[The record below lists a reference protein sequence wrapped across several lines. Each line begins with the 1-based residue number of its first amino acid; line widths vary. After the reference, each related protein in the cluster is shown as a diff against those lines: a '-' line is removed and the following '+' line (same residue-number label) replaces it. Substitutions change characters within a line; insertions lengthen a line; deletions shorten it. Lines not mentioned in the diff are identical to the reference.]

1 MGTTR
6 ASIKKKYLRSIII
19 PITTKKKRTNI
30 RDHSAETN
38 LFLRRALFAFVV
50 IIFLIIILLVNL
62 ADLQI
67 ANFSYY
73 STKSNNNRIE
83 IIPIPPSRGMIYD
96 RNGTPLASNNITY
109 QLNIIPDKTKN
120 LNEQFEQLKKVV
132 DLTDEDIEN
141 FQKERRNY
149 RAHRPV
155 PLKDNLS
162 KEQIARFVVDQHRFP
177 FASIVKIQHRYYPYG
192 ASLTHILGYISKIN
206 SQDKKRLEEENKTS
220 NYVATLNIGKMGI
233 ERYYENILHG
243 TAGYEKVEVN
253 SRGRIVRLLEQHP
266 PQAGEDIYLSIN
278 LKLQLYIEKLLA
290 GRKAAVVAIDPN
302 NGEVLAMVSSPSY
315 DSNDF
320 VGGISS
326 AKYNEL
332 LNDPNKPLFN
342 RALLGAYPPASTVKP
357 FISVAALSEGVVT
370 PKSVVND
377 PGWWQLPGTERR
389 YRDWLKWGH
398 GRVDVLK
405 AIEESV
411 DTYFYQVAYDM
422 GIDRLSLWM
431 TKFGYGQRT
440 GIDMSPSEE
449 TRAVMPSREWKSKRH
464 KKSWLQGDTIPV
476 GIGQGYWT
484 ATPMQM
490 AKALT
495 ILINNGKTYTPHFL
509 LYKKSDILNSNEDQ
523 FHIDPVQF
531 EQPNNL
537 TEVKTNYWDLAKE
550 GMYRVMFG
558 SRGTA
563 RKVYAGAQYQAAG
576 KSGTAQ
582 VYGLRENE
590 TYNANNI
597 PEHLRDHALFIA
609 YAPYD
614 KPKIALAI
622 VLENGGGGSSNG
634 GAVARK
640 ILDFYLLGNHST
652 DLDDAVQDTGYEN

>member
-1 MGTTR
+1 M
-6 ASIKKKYLRSIII
+6 
-19 PITTKKKRTNI
+19 
-30 RDHSAETN
+30 
-38 LFLRRALFAFVV
+38 RRALFAFIV
-50 IIFLIIILLVNL
+50 IILLLLILLVNL

-96 RNGTPLASNNITY
+96 RNGTPLAINNITY
-109 QLNIIPDKTKN
+109 QLNIIPDKVKN
-120 LNEQFEQLKKVV
+120 LNEQFNQLKAIV

-149 RAHRPV
+149 KAHRPV
-155 PLKDNLS
+155 PLKDNLTQQ
-162 KEQIARFVVDQHRFP
+162 QIAHFVVDQHRFP
-177 FASIVKIQHRYYPYG
+177 YVSIVGIQHRYYPYE
-192 ASLTHILGYISKIN
+192 ASLTHIIGYISKIN
-206 SQDKKRLEEENKTS
+206 SQDKQRLEEENKSS
-220 NYVATLNIGKMGI
+220 NYVATFNIGKMGI
-233 ERYYENILHG
+233 EKYYEDVLHG
-243 TAGYEKVEVN
+243 IPGYEKVEVN
-253 SRGRIVRLLEQHP
+253 SRGRIVNQLNQHP

-278 LKLQLYIEKLLA
+278 LKLQLYIEQLLA

-302 NGEVLAMVSSPSY
+302 NGEILALVSSPTY
-315 DSNDF
+315 DSNPF

-326 AKYNEL
+326 DKYKAL
-332 LNDPNKPLFN
+332 LNDPNKPLYN
-342 RALLGAYPPASTVKP
+342 RALLGSYPPASTVKP
-357 FISVAALSEGVVT
+357 YIAIAALSEGVVT

-398 GRVDVLK
+398 GKVDVLR

-422 GIDRLSLWM
+422 GIDRLKAWM
-431 TKFGYGQRT
+431 TKFGFGERT
-440 GIDMSPSEE
+440 GIDISTNEE
-449 TRAVMPSREWKSKRH
+449 SRAVMPSREWKIQRH

-484 ATPMQM
+484 ATPIQM

-509 LYKKSDILNSNEDQ
+509 LYKKSDILNSNEQ
-523 FHIDPVQF
+523 
-531 EQPNNL
+531 QPIINPEKYLENNSL
-537 TEVKTNYWDLAKE
+537 SDVNPNYWALAKE

-563 RKVYAGAQYQAAG
+563 RKIYADAKYQAAG

-582 VYGLRENE
+582 VYGLKVDEV
-590 TYNANNI
+590 YNAHKI
-597 PEHLRDHALFIA
+597 PEHLRDHALFVA

-640 ILDFYLLGNHST
+640 ILDFYLLGNNST
-652 DLDDAVQDTGYEN
+652 QLDESSPNTGTED

>member
-1 MGTTR
+1 M
-6 ASIKKKYLRSIII
+6 SSNNKKS
-19 PITTKKKRTNI
+19 NI

-38 LFLRRALFAFVV
+38 LFLRRALFAFIV
-50 IIFLIIILLVNL
+50 IILLLLILLVNL

-96 RNGTPLASNNITY
+96 RNGTPLAINNITY
-109 QLNIIPDKTKN
+109 QLNIIPDKVKN
-120 LNEQFEQLKKVV
+120 LNQQFEQLKAIV

-149 RAHRPV
+149 KAHRPV
-155 PLKDNLS
+155 PLKDNLTQQ
-162 KEQIARFVVDQHRFP
+162 QIAHFVVDQHRFP
-177 FASIVKIQHRYYPYG
+177 YVSIIGIQHRYYPYE
-192 ASLTHILGYISKIN
+192 ASLTHIIGYISKIN
-206 SQDKKRLEEENKTS
+206 SQDKQRLEEENKSS
-220 NYVATLNIGKMGI
+220 NYVATFNIGKMGI
-233 ERYYENILHG
+233 EKYYEDVLHG
-243 TAGYEKVEVN
+243 IPGYEKVEVN
-253 SRGRIVRLLEQHP
+253 SRGRIVNQINQHP

-278 LKLQLYIEKLLA
+278 LKLQLYIEQLLA

-302 NGEVLAMVSSPSY
+302 NGEILALVSSPTY
-315 DSNDF
+315 DSNPF

-326 AKYNEL
+326 DKYKAL
-332 LNDPNKPLFN
+332 LNDPNKPLYN
-342 RALLGAYPPASTVKP
+342 RALLGSYPPASTVKP
-357 FISVAALSEGVVT
+357 YIAIAALSEGVVT

-398 GRVDVLK
+398 GKVDVLK

-422 GIDRLSLWM
+422 GIDRLKAWM
-431 TKFGYGQRT
+431 TKFGFGERT
-440 GIDMSPSEE
+440 GIDISTNEE
-449 TRAVMPSREWKSKRH
+449 SRAVMPSREWKIQRH

-484 ATPMQM
+484 ATPIQM

-509 LYKKSDILNSNEDQ
+509 LYKKSDILNSNEQ
-523 FHIDPVQF
+523 
-531 EQPNNL
+531 QPIVNPEKYLENNSL
-537 TEVKTNYWDLAKE
+537 SDVNPNYWALAKE

-563 RKVYAGAQYQAAG
+563 RKIYADAKYQAAG

-582 VYGLRENE
+582 VYGLKVDEV
-590 TYNANNI
+590 YNAHKI
-597 PEHLRDHALFIA
+597 PEHLRDHALFVA

-640 ILDFYLLGNHST
+640 ILDFYLLGNNST
-652 DLDDAVQDTGYEN
+652 QLDESSPNTGTED

>member
-1 MGTTR
+1 M
-6 ASIKKKYLRSIII
+6 
-19 PITTKKKRTNI
+19 
-30 RDHSAETN
+30 
-38 LFLRRALFAFVV
+38 V
-50 IIFLIIILLVNL
+50 IILLIFVLLANL

-67 ANFSYY
+67 SNFSYY

-96 RNGTPLASNNITY
+96 RNGTPLAINNITY
-109 QLNIIPDKTKN
+109 QLNIVPDKTKN
-120 LNEQFEQLKKVV
+120 LNEQFEQLKTIV

-155 PLKDNLS
+155 PLKENLTE
-162 KEQIARFVVDQHRFP
+162 KQIARFIVDQHRFP
-177 FASIVKIQHRYYPYG
+177 FVSIVKIQHRYYPYG

-206 SQDKKRLEEENKTS
+206 TQDKQRLEEENKAS
-220 NYVATLNIGKMGI
+220 DYVATFNIGKMGI
-233 ERYYENILHG
+233 ERYYEDVLHG
-243 TAGYEKVEVN
+243 TAGNEKVEVN

-278 LKLQLYIEKLLA
+278 LKLQLYIESLLT
-290 GRKAAVVAIDPN
+290 GRKASVVAIDPN

-326 AKYNEL
+326 KKYSEL
-332 LNDPNKPLFN
+332 LNDPSKPLFN

-357 FISVAALSEGVVT
+357 FISIAALSEGVVS

-398 GRVDVLK
+398 GHVDVLR

-422 GIDRLSLWM
+422 GIDRLNLWM
-431 TKFGYGQRT
+431 TKFGYGERT
-440 GIDMSPSEE
+440 GIDISANEE
-449 TRAVMPSREWKSKRH
+449 TRAVMPSREWKLKRH

-495 ILINNGKTYTPHFL
+495 TLINNGKTFTPHFL
-509 LYKKSDILNSNEDQ
+509 LYKKSDIINTNQ
-523 FHIDPVQF
+523 NQPTIDPEKYV
-531 EQPNNL
+531 E
-537 TEVKTNYWDLAKE
+537 TNSLVDVNPAYWALAKE
-550 GMYRVMFG
+550 GMHRVMFG
-558 SRGTA
+558 ARGTA
-563 RKVYAGAQYQAAG
+563 RKVYAGAKYQAAG

-582 VYGLRENE
+582 VYGLKENE
-590 TYNANNI
+590 TYNAHKI

-640 ILDFYLLGNHST
+640 ILDYYLEGDNST
-652 DLDDAVQDTGYEN
+652 ELDDGASSTTGHED

>member
-1 MGTTR
+1 MSG
-6 ASIKKKYLRSIII
+6 K
-19 PITTKKKRTNI
+19 TKKGNI

-50 IIFLIIILLVNL
+50 IILLIFVLLANL

-67 ANFSYY
+67 SNFSYY

-96 RNGTPLASNNITY
+96 RNGTPLAINNITY
-109 QLNIIPDKTKN
+109 QLNIVPDKTKN
-120 LNEQFEQLKKVV
+120 LNEQFEQLKTIV

-155 PLKDNLS
+155 PLKENLTE
-162 KEQIARFVVDQHRFP
+162 KQIARFIVDQHRFP
-177 FASIVKIQHRYYPYG
+177 FVSIVKIQHRYYPYG

-206 SQDKKRLEEENKTS
+206 TQDKQRLEEENKAS
-220 NYVATLNIGKMGI
+220 DYVATFNIGKMGI
-233 ERYYENILHG
+233 ERYYEDVLHG
-243 TAGYEKVEVN
+243 TAGNEKVEVN

-278 LKLQLYIEKLLA
+278 LKLQLYIESLLA
-290 GRKAAVVAIDPN
+290 GRKASVVAIDPN

-326 AKYNEL
+326 KKYSEL
-332 LNDPNKPLFN
+332 LNDPSKPLFN

-357 FISVAALSEGVVT
+357 FISIAALSEGVVS

-398 GRVDVLK
+398 GHVDVLR

-422 GIDRLSLWM
+422 GIDRLNLWM
-431 TKFGYGQRT
+431 TKFGYGERT
-440 GIDMSPSEE
+440 GIDISANEE
-449 TRAVMPSREWKSKRH
+449 TRAVMPSREWKLKRH

-495 ILINNGKTYTPHFL
+495 TLINNGKTFTPHFL
-509 LYKKSDILNSNEDQ
+509 LYKKSDIINTNQ
-523 FHIDPVQF
+523 NQPTIDPEKYV
-531 EQPNNL
+531 E
-537 TEVKTNYWDLAKE
+537 TNSLVDVNPTYWALAKE
-550 GMYRVMFG
+550 GMHRVMFG
-558 SRGTA
+558 ARGTA
-563 RKVYAGAQYQAAG
+563 RKVYAGAKYQAAG

-582 VYGLRENE
+582 VYGLKENE
-590 TYNANNI
+590 TYNAHKI

-640 ILDFYLLGNHST
+640 ILDYYLEGDNST
-652 DLDDAVQDTGYEN
+652 ELDDASSSTTGHED

>member
-1 MGTTR
+1 M
-6 ASIKKKYLRSIII
+6 
-19 PITTKKKRTNI
+19 
-30 RDHSAETN
+30 
-38 LFLRRALFAFVV
+38 FAFVV
-50 IIFLIIILLVNL
+50 IILLIFVLLANL

-67 ANFSYY
+67 SNFSYY

-96 RNGTPLASNNITY
+96 RNGTPLAINNITY
-109 QLNIIPDKTKN
+109 QLNIVPDKTKN
-120 LNEQFEQLKKVV
+120 LNEQFEQLKTIV

-155 PLKDNLS
+155 PLKENLTE
-162 KEQIARFVVDQHRFP
+162 KQIARFIVDQHRFP
-177 FASIVKIQHRYYPYG
+177 FVSIVKIQHRYYPYG

-206 SQDKKRLEEENKTS
+206 TQDKQRLEEENKAS
-220 NYVATLNIGKMGI
+220 DYVATFNIGKMGI
-233 ERYYENILHG
+233 ERYYEDVLHG
-243 TAGYEKVEVN
+243 TAGNEKVEVN

-278 LKLQLYIEKLLA
+278 LKLQLYIESLLA
-290 GRKAAVVAIDPN
+290 GRKASVVAIDPN

-326 AKYNEL
+326 KKYSEL
-332 LNDPNKPLFN
+332 LNDPSKPLFN

-357 FISVAALSEGVVT
+357 FISIAALSEGVVS

-398 GRVDVLK
+398 GHVDVLR

-422 GIDRLSLWM
+422 GIDRLNLWM
-431 TKFGYGQRT
+431 TKFGYGERT
-440 GIDMSPSEE
+440 GIDISANEE
-449 TRAVMPSREWKSKRH
+449 TRAVMPSREWKLKRH

-495 ILINNGKTYTPHFL
+495 TLINNGKTFTPHFL
-509 LYKKSDILNSNEDQ
+509 LYKKSDIINTNQ
-523 FHIDPVQF
+523 NQPTIDPEKYV
-531 EQPNNL
+531 E
-537 TEVKTNYWDLAKE
+537 TNSLVDVNPAYWALAKE
-550 GMYRVMFG
+550 GMHRVMFG
-558 SRGTA
+558 ARGTA
-563 RKVYAGAQYQAAG
+563 RKVYAGAKYQAAG

-582 VYGLRENE
+582 VYGLKENE
-590 TYNANNI
+590 TYNAHKI

-640 ILDFYLLGNHST
+640 ILDYYLEGDNST
-652 DLDDAVQDTGYEN
+652 ELDDASSSTTGHED

>member
-1 MGTTR
+1 M
-6 ASIKKKYLRSIII
+6 
-19 PITTKKKRTNI
+19 
-30 RDHSAETN
+30 
-38 LFLRRALFAFVV
+38 RRALFAFIV
-50 IIFLIIILLVNL
+50 IILLLLILLVNL

-96 RNGTPLASNNITY
+96 RNGTPLAINNITY
-109 QLNIIPDKTKN
+109 QLNIIPDKVKN
-120 LNEQFEQLKKVV
+120 LNEQFEQLKAIV

-149 RAHRPV
+149 KAHRPV
-155 PLKDNLS
+155 PLKDNLTQQ
-162 KEQIARFVVDQHRFP
+162 QIAHFVVDQHRFP
-177 FASIVKIQHRYYPYG
+177 YVSIVGIQHRYYPYE
-192 ASLTHILGYISKIN
+192 ASLTHIIGYISKIN
-206 SQDKKRLEEENKTS
+206 SQDKQRLEEENKSS
-220 NYVATLNIGKMGI
+220 NYVATFNIGKMGI
-233 ERYYENILHG
+233 EKYYEDVLHG
-243 TAGYEKVEVN
+243 IPGYEKVEVN
-253 SRGRIVRLLEQHP
+253 SRGRIVNQLNQHP

-278 LKLQLYIEKLLA
+278 LKLQLYIEQLLA

-302 NGEVLAMVSSPSY
+302 NGEILALVSSPTY
-315 DSNDF
+315 DSNPF

-326 AKYNEL
+326 DKYKAL
-332 LNDPNKPLFN
+332 LNDPNKPLYN
-342 RALLGAYPPASTVKP
+342 RALLGSYPPASTVKP
-357 FISVAALSEGVVT
+357 YIAIAALSEGVVT

-398 GRVDVLK
+398 GKVDVLK

-422 GIDRLSLWM
+422 GIDRLKAWM
-431 TKFGYGQRT
+431 TKFGFGERT
-440 GIDMSPSEE
+440 GIDISTNEE
-449 TRAVMPSREWKSKRH
+449 SRAVMPSREWKIQRH

-484 ATPMQM
+484 ATPIQM

-509 LYKKSDILNSNEDQ
+509 LYKKSDILNSNEQ
-523 FHIDPVQF
+523 
-531 EQPNNL
+531 QPIVNPEKYLENNSL
-537 TEVKTNYWDLAKE
+537 SDVNPNYWALAKE

-563 RKVYAGAQYQAAG
+563 RKIYADAKYQAAG

-582 VYGLRENE
+582 VYGLKVDEV
-590 TYNANNI
+590 YNAHKI
-597 PEHLRDHALFIA
+597 PEHLRDHALFVA

-640 ILDFYLLGNHST
+640 ILDFYLLGNNST
-652 DLDDAVQDTGYEN
+652 QLDESSPNTGTED

>member
-1 MGTTR
+1 M
-6 ASIKKKYLRSIII
+6 
-19 PITTKKKRTNI
+19 
-30 RDHSAETN
+30 
-38 LFLRRALFAFVV
+38 
-50 IIFLIIILLVNL
+50 LLANL

-67 ANFSYY
+67 SNFSYY

-96 RNGTPLASNNITY
+96 RNGTPLAINNITY
-109 QLNIIPDKTKN
+109 QLNIVPDKTKN
-120 LNEQFEQLKKVV
+120 LNEQFEQLKTIV

-155 PLKDNLS
+155 PLKENLTE
-162 KEQIARFVVDQHRFP
+162 KQIARFIVDQHRFP
-177 FASIVKIQHRYYPYG
+177 FVSIVKIQHRYYPYG

-206 SQDKKRLEEENKTS
+206 TQDKQRLEEENKAS
-220 NYVATLNIGKMGI
+220 DYVATFNIGKMGI
-233 ERYYENILHG
+233 ERYYEDVLHG
-243 TAGYEKVEVN
+243 TAGNEKVEVN

-278 LKLQLYIEKLLA
+278 LKLQLYIESLLA
-290 GRKAAVVAIDPN
+290 GRKASVVAIDPN

-326 AKYNEL
+326 KKYSEL
-332 LNDPNKPLFN
+332 LNDPSKPLFN

-357 FISVAALSEGVVT
+357 FISIAALSEGVVS

-398 GRVDVLK
+398 GHVDVLR

-422 GIDRLSLWM
+422 GIDRLNLWM
-431 TKFGYGQRT
+431 TKFGYGKRT
-440 GIDMSPSEE
+440 GIDISANEE
-449 TRAVMPSREWKSKRH
+449 TRAVMPSREWKLKRH

-495 ILINNGKTYTPHFL
+495 TLINNGKTFTPHFL
-509 LYKKSDILNSNEDQ
+509 LYKKSDIINTNQ
-523 FHIDPVQF
+523 NQPTIDPEKYV
-531 EQPNNL
+531 E
-537 TEVKTNYWDLAKE
+537 TNSLVDVNPAYWALAKE
-550 GMYRVMFG
+550 GMHRVMFG
-558 SRGTA
+558 ARGTA
-563 RKVYAGAQYQAAG
+563 RKVYAGAKYQAAG

-582 VYGLRENE
+582 VYGLKENE
-590 TYNANNI
+590 TYNAHKI

-640 ILDFYLLGNHST
+640 ILDYYLEGDNST
-652 DLDDAVQDTGYEN
+652 ELDDASSSTTGHED

>member
-1 MGTTR
+1 M
-6 ASIKKKYLRSIII
+6 
-19 PITTKKKRTNI
+19 
-30 RDHSAETN
+30 
-38 LFLRRALFAFVV
+38 RRALFAFVG
-50 IIFLIIILLVNL
+50 IIILIIILLCNL

-83 IIPIPPSRGMIYD
+83 TIPIPPSRGMIYD
-96 RNGTPLASNNITY
+96 RNGTPLAINNITY

-141 FQKERRNY
+141 FQKERLNY
-149 RAHRPV
+149 RSHRPV
-155 PLKDNLS
+155 PLKENLT

-177 FASIVKIQHRYYPYG
+177 FVSIVKIQHRYYPYG

-206 SQDKKRLEEENKTS
+206 ANDKKRLEEQNKTS
-220 NYVATLNIGKMGI
+220 NYVATLNIGKMGV
-233 ERYYENILHG
+233 ERYYEDVLHG

-278 LKLQLYIEKLLA
+278 LKLQQYIEQLLV

-302 NGEVLAMVSSPSY
+302 NGEILAMVSSPSY

-332 LNDPNKPLFN
+332 LHDPNKPLFN

-357 FISVAALSEGVVT
+357 FISIAALSEGIIT
-370 PKSVVND
+370 PKSIIYD
-377 PGWWQLPGTERR
+377 PGSWQLPNSERR
-389 YRDWLKWGH
+389 YRDWLRSGH
-398 GRVDVLK
+398 GNVDVLK
-405 AIEESV
+405 ALEESV
-411 DTYFYQVAYDM
+411 DTYFYQVAYDL
-422 GIDRLSLWM
+422 GIDRLNLWM

-440 GIDMSPSEE
+440 GIDISPNEE
-449 TRAVMPSREWKSKRH
+449 ARAVLPSREWKIRRH
-464 KKSWLQGDTIPV
+464 KKPWLQGDTIPV

-484 ATPMQM
+484 TTPIQM

-495 ILINNGKTYTPHFL
+495 TLINNGKTYTPHFL
-509 LYKKSDILNSNEDQ
+509 LYKKSDILNSNEN
-523 FHIDPVQF
+523 HPEINPTKYEEPNGLID
-531 EQPNNL
+531 
-537 TEVKTNYWDLAKE
+537 VKSNYWDLVKE
-550 GMYRVMFG
+550 GMHKVMFG

-563 RKVYAGAQYQAAG
+563 RKIYLGTQYQAAG

-582 VYGLRENE
+582 VYGLKENE
-590 TYNANNI
+590 SYNAHKI

-640 ILDFYLLGNHST
+640 ILDFYLLG
-652 DLDDAVQDTGYEN
+652 DDSKELNNSSSNTGHED

>member
-1 MGTTR
+1 M
-6 ASIKKKYLRSIII
+6 
-19 PITTKKKRTNI
+19 
-30 RDHSAETN
+30 
-38 LFLRRALFAFVV
+38 RRALFAFVV
-50 IIFLIIILLVNL
+50 IILLIFVLLANL

-67 ANFSYY
+67 SNFSYY

-96 RNGTPLASNNITY
+96 RNGTPLAINNITY
-109 QLNIIPDKTKN
+109 QLNIVPDKTKN
-120 LNEQFEQLKKVV
+120 LNEQFEQLKMIV

-155 PLKDNLS
+155 PLKENLTE
-162 KEQIARFVVDQHRFP
+162 KQIARFIVDQHRFP
-177 FASIVKIQHRYYPYG
+177 FVSIVKIQHRYYPYG

-206 SQDKKRLEEENKTS
+206 TQDKQRLEEENKAS
-220 NYVATLNIGKMGI
+220 DYVATFNIGKMGI
-233 ERYYENILHG
+233 ERYYEDVLHG
-243 TAGYEKVEVN
+243 TAGNEKVEVN

-278 LKLQLYIEKLLA
+278 LKLQLYIESLLT
-290 GRKAAVVAIDPN
+290 GRKASVVAIDPN

-326 AKYNEL
+326 KKYSEL
-332 LNDPNKPLFN
+332 LNDPSKPLFN

-357 FISVAALSEGVVT
+357 FISIAALSEGVVS

-398 GRVDVLK
+398 GHVDVLR

-422 GIDRLSLWM
+422 GIDRLNLWM
-431 TKFGYGQRT
+431 TKFGYGERT
-440 GIDMSPSEE
+440 GIDISANEE
-449 TRAVMPSREWKSKRH
+449 TRAVMPSREWKLKRH

-495 ILINNGKTYTPHFL
+495 TLINNGKTFTPHFL
-509 LYKKSDILNSNEDQ
+509 LYKKSDIINTNQ
-523 FHIDPVQF
+523 NQPTIDPEKYV
-531 EQPNNL
+531 EPNSLVDVNPA
-537 TEVKTNYWDLAKE
+537 YWALAKE
-550 GMYRVMFG
+550 GMHRVMFG
-558 SRGTA
+558 ARGTA
-563 RKVYAGAQYQAAG
+563 RKVYSGAKYQAAG

-582 VYGLRENE
+582 VYGLKENE
-590 TYNANNI
+590 TYNAHKI

-640 ILDFYLLGNHST
+640 ILDYYLEGDNST
-652 DLDDAVQDTGYEN
+652 ELDDASSSTTGHED

>member
-1 MGTTR
+1 MSG
-6 ASIKKKYLRSIII
+6 K
-19 PITTKKKRTNI
+19 TKKGNI

-50 IIFLIIILLVNL
+50 IILLIFVLLANL

-67 ANFSYY
+67 SNFSYY

-96 RNGTPLASNNITY
+96 RNGTPLAINNITY
-109 QLNIIPDKTKN
+109 QLNIVPDKTKN
-120 LNEQFEQLKKVV
+120 LNEQFEQLKMIV

-155 PLKDNLS
+155 PLKENLTE
-162 KEQIARFVVDQHRFP
+162 KQIARFIVDQHRFP
-177 FASIVKIQHRYYPYG
+177 FVSIVKIQHRYYPYG

-206 SQDKKRLEEENKTS
+206 TQDKQRLEEENKAS
-220 NYVATLNIGKMGI
+220 DYVATFNIGKMGI
-233 ERYYENILHG
+233 ERYYEDVLHG
-243 TAGYEKVEVN
+243 TAGNEKVEVN

-278 LKLQLYIEKLLA
+278 LKLQLYIESLLT
-290 GRKAAVVAIDPN
+290 GRKASVVAIDPN

-326 AKYNEL
+326 KKYSEL
-332 LNDPNKPLFN
+332 LNDPSKPLFN

-357 FISVAALSEGVVT
+357 FISIAALSEGVVS

-398 GRVDVLK
+398 GHVDVLR

-422 GIDRLSLWM
+422 GIDRLNLWM
-431 TKFGYGQRT
+431 TKFGYGERT
-440 GIDMSPSEE
+440 GIDISANEE
-449 TRAVMPSREWKSKRH
+449 TRAVMPSREWKLKRH

-495 ILINNGKTYTPHFL
+495 TLINNGKTFTPHFL
-509 LYKKSDILNSNEDQ
+509 LYKKSDIINTNQ
-523 FHIDPVQF
+523 NQPTIDPEKYV
-531 EQPNNL
+531 EPNSLVDVNPG
-537 TEVKTNYWDLAKE
+537 YWALAKE
-550 GMYRVMFG
+550 GMHRVMFG
-558 SRGTA
+558 ARGTA
-563 RKVYAGAQYQAAG
+563 RKVYAGAKYQAAG

-582 VYGLRENE
+582 VYGLKENE
-590 TYNANNI
+590 TYNAHKI

-640 ILDFYLLGNHST
+640 ILDYYLEGDNST
-652 DLDDAVQDTGYEN
+652 ELDDASSSTTGHED

>member
-1 MGTTR
+1 M
-6 ASIKKKYLRSIII
+6 
-19 PITTKKKRTNI
+19 
-30 RDHSAETN
+30 
-38 LFLRRALFAFVV
+38 RRALFAFIV
-50 IIFLIIILLVNL
+50 IILLLLILLVNL

-96 RNGTPLASNNITY
+96 RNGTPLAINNITY
-109 QLNIIPDKTKN
+109 QLNIIPDKIKN
-120 LNEQFEQLKKVV
+120 LNEQFNQLKAIV

-149 RAHRPV
+149 KAHRPV
-155 PLKDNLS
+155 PLKDNLTQQ
-162 KEQIARFVVDQHRFP
+162 QIAHFVVDQHRFP
-177 FASIVKIQHRYYPYG
+177 YVSIVGIQHRYYPYE
-192 ASLTHILGYISKIN
+192 ASLTHIIGYISKIN
-206 SQDKKRLEEENKTS
+206 SQDKQRLEEENKSS
-220 NYVATLNIGKMGI
+220 NYVATFNIGKMGI
-233 ERYYENILHG
+233 EKYYEDVLHG
-243 TAGYEKVEVN
+243 IPGYEKVEVN
-253 SRGRIVRLLEQHP
+253 SRGRIVNQINQHP

-278 LKLQLYIEKLLA
+278 LKLQLYIEQLLA

-302 NGEVLAMVSSPSY
+302 NGEILALVSSPTY
-315 DSNDF
+315 DSNPF

-326 AKYNEL
+326 DKYKAL
-332 LNDPNKPLFN
+332 LNDPNKPLYN
-342 RALLGAYPPASTVKP
+342 RALLGSYPPASTVKP
-357 FISVAALSEGVVT
+357 YIAIAALSEGVVT

-398 GRVDVLK
+398 GKVDVLK

-422 GIDRLSLWM
+422 GIDRLKAWM
-431 TKFGYGQRT
+431 TKFGFGERT
-440 GIDMSPSEE
+440 GIDISTNEE
-449 TRAVMPSREWKSKRH
+449 SRAVMPSREWKIQRH

-484 ATPMQM
+484 ATPIQM

-509 LYKKSDILNSNEDQ
+509 LYKKSDILNSNEQ
-523 FHIDPVQF
+523 
-531 EQPNNL
+531 QPIINPEKYLENNSL
-537 TEVKTNYWDLAKE
+537 SDVNPNYWALAKE

-563 RKVYAGAQYQAAG
+563 RKIYADAKYQAAG

-582 VYGLRENE
+582 VYGLKVDEV
-590 TYNANNI
+590 YNAHKI
-597 PEHLRDHALFIA
+597 PEHLRDHALFVA

-640 ILDFYLLGNHST
+640 ILDFYLLGNNST
-652 DLDDAVQDTGYEN
+652 QLDESSPNTGTED

>member
-1 MGTTR
+1 M
-6 ASIKKKYLRSIII
+6 
-19 PITTKKKRTNI
+19 
-30 RDHSAETN
+30 
-38 LFLRRALFAFVV
+38 RRALFAFIV
-50 IIFLIIILLVNL
+50 IILLLLILLVNL

-96 RNGTPLASNNITY
+96 RNGTPLAINNITY
-109 QLNIIPDKTKN
+109 QLNIIPDKVKN
-120 LNEQFEQLKKVV
+120 LNQQFEQLKAIV

-149 RAHRPV
+149 KAHRPV
-155 PLKDNLS
+155 PLKDNLTQQ
-162 KEQIARFVVDQHRFP
+162 QIAHFVVDQHRFP
-177 FASIVKIQHRYYPYG
+177 YVSIVGIQHRYYPYE
-192 ASLTHILGYISKIN
+192 ASLTHIIGYISKIN
-206 SQDKKRLEEENKTS
+206 SQDKQRLEEENKSS
-220 NYVATLNIGKMGI
+220 NYVATFNIGKMGI
-233 ERYYENILHG
+233 EKYYEDVLHG
-243 TAGYEKVEVN
+243 IPGYEKVEVN
-253 SRGRIVRLLEQHP
+253 SRGRIVNQINQHP

-278 LKLQLYIEKLLA
+278 LKLQLYIEQLLA

-302 NGEVLAMVSSPSY
+302 NGEILALVSSPTY
-315 DSNDF
+315 DSNPF

-326 AKYNEL
+326 DKYKAL
-332 LNDPNKPLFN
+332 LNDPNKPLYN
-342 RALLGAYPPASTVKP
+342 RALLGSYPPASTVKP
-357 FISVAALSEGVVT
+357 YIAIAALSEGVVT

-398 GRVDVLK
+398 GKVDVLR

-422 GIDRLSLWM
+422 GIDRLKAWM
-431 TKFGYGQRT
+431 TKFGFGERT
-440 GIDMSPSEE
+440 GIDISTNEE
-449 TRAVMPSREWKSKRH
+449 SRAVMPSREWKIQRH

-484 ATPMQM
+484 ATPIQM

-509 LYKKSDILNSNEDQ
+509 LYKKSDILNSNEQ
-523 FHIDPVQF
+523 
-531 EQPNNL
+531 QPIVNPEKYLENNSL
-537 TEVKTNYWDLAKE
+537 SDVNPNYWALAKE

-563 RKVYAGAQYQAAG
+563 RKIYADAKYQAAG

-582 VYGLRENE
+582 VYGLKVDEV
-590 TYNANNI
+590 YNAHKI
-597 PEHLRDHALFIA
+597 PEHLRDHALFVA

-640 ILDFYLLGNHST
+640 ILDFYLLGNNST
-652 DLDDAVQDTGYEN
+652 QLDESSPNTGTED

>member
-1 MGTTR
+1 M
-6 ASIKKKYLRSIII
+6 
-19 PITTKKKRTNI
+19 
-30 RDHSAETN
+30 
-38 LFLRRALFAFVV
+38 V
-50 IIFLIIILLVNL
+50 IILLIFVLLANL

-67 ANFSYY
+67 SNFSYY

-96 RNGTPLASNNITY
+96 RNGTPLAINNITY
-109 QLNIIPDKTKN
+109 QLNIVPDKTKN
-120 LNEQFEQLKKVV
+120 LNEQFEQLKTIV

-155 PLKDNLS
+155 PLKENLTE
-162 KEQIARFVVDQHRFP
+162 KQIARFIVDQHRFP
-177 FASIVKIQHRYYPYG
+177 FVSIVKIQHRYYPYG

-206 SQDKKRLEEENKTS
+206 TQDKQRLEEENKAS
-220 NYVATLNIGKMGI
+220 DYVATFNIGKMGI
-233 ERYYENILHG
+233 ERYYEDVLHG
-243 TAGYEKVEVN
+243 TAGNEKVEVN

-278 LKLQLYIEKLLA
+278 LKLQLYIESLLT
-290 GRKAAVVAIDPN
+290 GRKASVVAIDPN

-326 AKYNEL
+326 KKYSEL
-332 LNDPNKPLFN
+332 LNDPSKPLFN

-357 FISVAALSEGVVT
+357 FISIAALSEGVVS

-398 GRVDVLK
+398 GHVDVLR

-422 GIDRLSLWM
+422 GIDRLNLWM
-431 TKFGYGQRT
+431 TKFGYGERT
-440 GIDMSPSEE
+440 GIDISANEE
-449 TRAVMPSREWKSKRH
+449 TRAVMPSREWKLKRH

-495 ILINNGKTYTPHFL
+495 TLINNGKTFTPHFL
-509 LYKKSDILNSNEDQ
+509 LYKKSDIINTNQ
-523 FHIDPVQF
+523 NRPTIDPEKYV
-531 EQPNNL
+531 EPNSLVDVNPA
-537 TEVKTNYWDLAKE
+537 YWALAKE
-550 GMYRVMFG
+550 GMHRVMFG
-558 SRGTA
+558 ARGTA
-563 RKVYAGAQYQAAG
+563 RKVYAGAKYQAAG

-582 VYGLRENE
+582 VYGLKENE
-590 TYNANNI
+590 TYNAHKI

-640 ILDFYLLGNHST
+640 ILDYYLEGDNST
-652 DLDDAVQDTGYEN
+652 ELDDASSSTTGHED

>member
-1 MGTTR
+1 M
-6 ASIKKKYLRSIII
+6 
-19 PITTKKKRTNI
+19 
-30 RDHSAETN
+30 
-38 LFLRRALFAFVV
+38 
-50 IIFLIIILLVNL
+50 LLANL

-67 ANFSYY
+67 SNFSYY

-96 RNGTPLASNNITY
+96 RNGTPLAINNITY
-109 QLNIIPDKTKN
+109 QLNIVPDKTKN
-120 LNEQFEQLKKVV
+120 LNEQFEQLKMIV

-155 PLKDNLS
+155 PLKENLTE
-162 KEQIARFVVDQHRFP
+162 KQIARFIVDQHRFP
-177 FASIVKIQHRYYPYG
+177 FVSIVKIQHRYYPYG

-206 SQDKKRLEEENKTS
+206 TQDKQRLEEENKAS
-220 NYVATLNIGKMGI
+220 DYVATFNIGKMGI
-233 ERYYENILHG
+233 ERYYEDVLHG
-243 TAGYEKVEVN
+243 TAGNEKVEVN

-278 LKLQLYIEKLLA
+278 LKLQLYIESLLT
-290 GRKAAVVAIDPN
+290 GRKASVVAIDPN

-326 AKYNEL
+326 KKYSEL
-332 LNDPNKPLFN
+332 LNDPSKPLFN

-357 FISVAALSEGVVT
+357 FISIAALSEGVVS

-398 GRVDVLK
+398 GHVDVLR

-422 GIDRLSLWM
+422 GIDRLNLWM
-431 TKFGYGQRT
+431 TKFGYGERT
-440 GIDMSPSEE
+440 GIDISANEE
-449 TRAVMPSREWKSKRH
+449 TRAVMPSREWKLKRH

-495 ILINNGKTYTPHFL
+495 TLINNGKTFTPHFL
-509 LYKKSDILNSNEDQ
+509 LYKKSDIINTNQ
-523 FHIDPVQF
+523 NQPTIDPEKYV
-531 EQPNNL
+531 E
-537 TEVKTNYWDLAKE
+537 TNSLVDVNPAYWALAKE
-550 GMYRVMFG
+550 GMHRVMFG
-558 SRGTA
+558 ARGTA
-563 RKVYAGAQYQAAG
+563 RKVYAGAKYQAAG

-582 VYGLRENE
+582 VYGLKENE
-590 TYNANNI
+590 TYNAHKI

-640 ILDFYLLGNHST
+640 ILDYYLEGDNST
-652 DLDDAVQDTGYEN
+652 ELDDASSSTTGHED

>member
-1 MGTTR
+1 M
-6 ASIKKKYLRSIII
+6 
-19 PITTKKKRTNI
+19 
-30 RDHSAETN
+30 
-38 LFLRRALFAFVV
+38 V
-50 IIFLIIILLVNL
+50 IILLVFVLLANL

-67 ANFSYY
+67 LNFSYY

-96 RNGTPLASNNITY
+96 RNGTPLAINNITY
-109 QLNIIPDKTKN
+109 QLNIVPDKTKN
-120 LNEQFEQLKKVV
+120 LNEQFEQLKKIV

-155 PLKDNLS
+155 PLKENLTD
-162 KEQIARFVVDQHRFP
+162 KQIARFIVDQHRFP
-177 FASIVKIQHRYYPYG
+177 FVSIVKIQHRYYPYG

-206 SQDKKRLEEENKTS
+206 AQDKQRLEEQNKAS
-220 NYVATLNIGKMGI
+220 NYVATFNIGKMGI
-233 ERYYENILHG
+233 ERYYEDVLHG
-243 TAGYEKVEVN
+243 TAGNEKVEVN

-278 LKLQLYIEKLLA
+278 LKLQLYIESLLA
-290 GRKAAVVAIDPN
+290 GRKASVVAIDPN
-302 NGEVLAMVSSPSY
+302 NGEVLAMVSTPSY

-326 AKYNEL
+326 KKYNEL
-332 LNDPNKPLFN
+332 LNDPSKPLFN

-357 FISVAALSEGVVT
+357 FISIAALTEGVVS
-370 PKSVVND
+370 PKSVIND

-398 GRVDVLK
+398 GRVDVLR

-422 GIDRLSLWM
+422 GIDRLNLWM
-431 TKFGYGQRT
+431 KKFGYGERT
-440 GIDMSPSEE
+440 GIDISPNEE
-449 TRAVMPSREWKSKRH
+449 SRAVMPSREWKMKRH

-490 AKALT
+490 VKALS
-495 ILINNGKTYTPHFL
+495 IMINNGKTFTPHFL
-509 LYKKSDILNSNEDQ
+509 LYKKSDIINTNQNQPKIEPSKYVENNSLIN
-523 FHIDPVQF
+523 INPA
-531 EQPNNL
+531 
-537 TEVKTNYWDLAKE
+537 YWALAKE
-550 GMYRVMFG
+550 GMHRVMFG
-558 SRGTA
+558 SHGTA
-563 RKVYAGAQYQAAG
+563 RKIYADAKYQAAG

-582 VYGLRENE
+582 VYGLKENE
-590 TYNANNI
+590 TYNANHI

-640 ILDFYLLGNHST
+640 ILDYYLEGDNSAELK
-652 DLDDAVQDTGYEN
+652 DDSPNIGHED

>member
-1 MGTTR
+1 M
-6 ASIKKKYLRSIII
+6 
-19 PITTKKKRTNI
+19 
-30 RDHSAETN
+30 
-38 LFLRRALFAFVV
+38 V
-50 IIFLIIILLVNL
+50 IILLIFVLLANL

-67 ANFSYY
+67 SNFSYY

-96 RNGTPLASNNITY
+96 RNGTPLAINNITY
-109 QLNIIPDKTKN
+109 QLNIVPDKTKN
-120 LNEQFEQLKKVV
+120 LNEQFEQLKTIV

-155 PLKDNLS
+155 PLKENLTE
-162 KEQIARFVVDQHRFP
+162 KQIARFIVDQHRFP
-177 FASIVKIQHRYYPYG
+177 FVSIVKIQHRYYPYG

-206 SQDKKRLEEENKTS
+206 TQDKQRLEEENKAS
-220 NYVATLNIGKMGI
+220 DYVATFNIGKMGI
-233 ERYYENILHG
+233 ERYYEDVLHG
-243 TAGYEKVEVN
+243 TAGNEKVEVN

-278 LKLQLYIEKLLA
+278 LKLQLYIESLLA
-290 GRKAAVVAIDPN
+290 GRKASVVAIDPN
-302 NGEVLAMVSSPSY
+302 NGEVLAMVSTPSY

-320 VGGISS
+320 GGGISS
-326 AKYNEL
+326 KKYKEL
-332 LNDPNKPLFN
+332 LNDPSKPLFN

-357 FISVAALSEGVVT
+357 FISIAALSEGVVS
-370 PKSVVND
+370 PKSVIND

-398 GRVDVLK
+398 GRVDVLR

-422 GIDRLSLWM
+422 GIDRLNLWM
-431 TKFGYGQRT
+431 KKFGYGERT
-440 GIDMSPSEE
+440 GIDISPNEE
-449 TRAVMPSREWKSKRH
+449 SRAVMPSREWKMKRH

-490 AKALT
+490 VKALS
-495 ILINNGKTYTPHFL
+495 IMINNGKTFTPHFL
-509 LYKKSDILNSNEDQ
+509 LYKKSDIINTNQNQPKIEPSKYVENNSLIN
-523 FHIDPVQF
+523 INPA
-531 EQPNNL
+531 
-537 TEVKTNYWDLAKE
+537 YWALAKE
-550 GMYRVMFG
+550 GMHRVMFG
-558 SRGTA
+558 SHGTA
-563 RKVYAGAQYQAAG
+563 RKVYADAKYQAAG

-582 VYGLRENE
+582 VYGLKENE
-590 TYNANNI
+590 TYNANHI

-640 ILDFYLLGNHST
+640 ILDYYLEGDNSAELK
-652 DLDDAVQDTGYEN
+652 DDSPNIGHED

>member
-1 MGTTR
+1 M
-6 ASIKKKYLRSIII
+6 
-19 PITTKKKRTNI
+19 
-30 RDHSAETN
+30 
-38 LFLRRALFAFVV
+38 V
-50 IIFLIIILLVNL
+50 IILLIFVLLANL

-67 ANFSYY
+67 SNFSYY

-96 RNGTPLASNNITY
+96 RNGTPLAINNITY
-109 QLNIIPDKTKN
+109 QLNIVPDKTKN
-120 LNEQFEQLKKVV
+120 LNEQFEQLKMIV

-155 PLKDNLS
+155 PLKENLTE
-162 KEQIARFVVDQHRFP
+162 KQIARFIVDQHRFP
-177 FASIVKIQHRYYPYG
+177 FVSIVKIQHRYYPYG

-206 SQDKKRLEEENKTS
+206 TQDKQRLEEENKAS
-220 NYVATLNIGKMGI
+220 DYVATFNIGKMGI
-233 ERYYENILHG
+233 ERYYEDVLHG
-243 TAGYEKVEVN
+243 TAGNEKVEVN

-278 LKLQLYIEKLLA
+278 LKLQLYIESLLA
-290 GRKAAVVAIDPN
+290 GRKASVVAIDPN

-326 AKYNEL
+326 KKYSEL
-332 LNDPNKPLFN
+332 LNDPSKPLFN

-357 FISVAALSEGVVT
+357 FISIAALSEGVVS

-377 PGWWQLPGTERR
+377 PGWWKIPGSERR

-398 GRVDVLK
+398 GHVDVLR

-422 GIDRLSLWM
+422 GIDRLNLWM
-431 TKFGYGQRT
+431 TKFGYGERT
-440 GIDMSPSEE
+440 GIDISANEE
-449 TRAVMPSREWKSKRH
+449 TRAVMPSREWKLKRH

-495 ILINNGKTYTPHFL
+495 TLINNGKTFTPHFL
-509 LYKKSDILNSNEDQ
+509 LYKKSDIINTNQ
-523 FHIDPVQF
+523 NQPTIDPEKYV
-531 EQPNNL
+531 EPNSLVDVNP
-537 TEVKTNYWDLAKE
+537 TYWALAKE
-550 GMYRVMFG
+550 GMHRVMFG
-558 SRGTA
+558 ARGTA
-563 RKVYAGAQYQAAG
+563 RKVYAGAKYQAAG

-582 VYGLRENE
+582 VYGLKENE
-590 TYNANNI
+590 TYNAHKI

-640 ILDFYLLGNHST
+640 ILDYYLEGDNST
-652 DLDDAVQDTGYEN
+652 ELDDASSSTTGHED

>member
-1 MGTTR
+1 M
-6 ASIKKKYLRSIII
+6 
-19 PITTKKKRTNI
+19 
-30 RDHSAETN
+30 
-38 LFLRRALFAFVV
+38 RRALFAFVV
-50 IIFLIIILLVNL
+50 IILLIFVLLANL

-67 ANFSYY
+67 SNFSYY

-96 RNGTPLASNNITY
+96 RNGTPLAINNITY
-109 QLNIIPDKTKN
+109 QLNIVPDKTKN
-120 LNEQFEQLKKVV
+120 LNEQFEQLKKIV

-141 FQKERRNY
+141 FQKDRRNY
-149 RAHRPV
+149 RSHRPV
-155 PLKDNLS
+155 PLKENLTE
-162 KEQIARFVVDQHRFP
+162 KQIARFIVDQHRFP
-177 FASIVKIQHRYYPYG
+177 FVSIVKIQHRYYPYG

-206 SQDKKRLEEENKTS
+206 SQDKQRLEEENKAS
-220 NYVATLNIGKMGI
+220 NYVATFNIGKMGI
-233 ERYYENILHG
+233 ERYYEDVLHG
-243 TAGYEKVEVN
+243 TAGNEKVEVN

-278 LKLQLYIEKLLA
+278 LKLQLYIESLLA
-290 GRKAAVVAIDPN
+290 GRKASVVAINPN
-302 NGEVLAMVSSPSY
+302 NGEILAMVSSPSY

-326 AKYNEL
+326 KKYSEL
-332 LNDPNKPLFN
+332 LNDPSKPLFN

-357 FISVAALSEGVVT
+357 FISIAALSEGVVS

-398 GRVDVLK
+398 GHVDVLR

-422 GIDRLSLWM
+422 GIDRLNLWM

-440 GIDMSPSEE
+440 GIDISPSEE
-449 TRAVMPSREWKSKRH
+449 TRAVMPSREWKLKRH

-495 ILINNGKTYTPHFL
+495 TLINNGKTYTPHFL
-509 LYKKSDILNSNEDQ
+509 LYKKSDIINTNQNQPL
-523 FHIDPVQF
+523 IDPSKYIEKNSLVDVN
-531 EQPNNL
+531 P
-537 TEVKTNYWDLAKE
+537 TYWALAKE
-550 GMYRVMFG
+550 GMHRVMFG
-558 SRGTA
+558 ARGTA
-563 RKVYAGAQYQAAG
+563 RKVYAGAKYQAAG

-582 VYGLRENE
+582 VYGLKENE
-590 TYNANNI
+590 TYNAHRI

-640 ILDFYLLGNHST
+640 ILDYYLEGDNST
-652 DLDDAVQDTGYEN
+652 ELNDESPNTGHED

>member
-1 MGTTR
+1 M
-6 ASIKKKYLRSIII
+6 
-19 PITTKKKRTNI
+19 
-30 RDHSAETN
+30 
-38 LFLRRALFAFVV
+38 V
-50 IIFLIIILLVNL
+50 IILLVFVLLANL

-67 ANFSYY
+67 LNFSYY

-96 RNGTPLASNNITY
+96 RNGTPLAINNITY
-109 QLNIIPDKTKN
+109 QLNIVPDKTKN
-120 LNEQFEQLKKVV
+120 LNEQFEQLKKIV

-155 PLKDNLS
+155 PLKENLTD
-162 KEQIARFVVDQHRFP
+162 KQIARFIVDQHRFP
-177 FASIVKIQHRYYPYG
+177 FVSIVKIQHRYYPYG

-206 SQDKKRLEEENKTS
+206 AQDKQRLEEQNKAS
-220 NYVATLNIGKMGI
+220 NYVATFNIGKMGI
-233 ERYYENILHG
+233 ERYYEDVLHG
-243 TAGYEKVEVN
+243 TAGNEKVEVN

-278 LKLQLYIEKLLA
+278 LKLQLYIESLLA
-290 GRKAAVVAIDPN
+290 GRKASVVAIDPN
-302 NGEVLAMVSSPSY
+302 NGEVLAMVSMPSY

-326 AKYNEL
+326 KKYNEL
-332 LNDPNKPLFN
+332 LNDPSKPLFN

-357 FISVAALSEGVVT
+357 FISIAALTEGVVSS
-370 PKSVVND
+370 KSVIND

-389 YRDWLKWGH
+389 YRDWLRWGH

-422 GIDRLSLWM
+422 GIDRLNLWM
-431 TKFGYGQRT
+431 KKFGYGERT
-440 GIDMSPSEE
+440 GIDISPNEE
-449 TRAVMPSREWKSKRH
+449 SRAVMPSREWKMKRH

-490 AKALT
+490 VKALS
-495 ILINNGKTYTPHFL
+495 IMINNGKTFTPHFL
-509 LYKKSDILNSNEDQ
+509 LYKKSDIINTNQNLPKIEPSKYVEKNSLINVN
-523 FHIDPVQF
+523 PA
-531 EQPNNL
+531 
-537 TEVKTNYWDLAKE
+537 YWALAKE
-550 GMYRVMFG
+550 GMHRVMFG
-558 SRGTA
+558 SHGTA
-563 RKVYAGAQYQAAG
+563 RKVYADAKYQAAG

-582 VYGLRENE
+582 VYGLKENE
-590 TYNANNI
+590 TYNANHI

-640 ILDFYLLGNHST
+640 ILDYYLEGDNSAELK
-652 DLDDAVQDTGYEN
+652 DDSPNIGHED

>member
-1 MGTTR
+1 MSG
-6 ASIKKKYLRSIII
+6 K
-19 PITTKKKRTNI
+19 TKKGYI

-50 IIFLIIILLVNL
+50 IILLIFVLLANL

-67 ANFSYY
+67 SNFSYY

-96 RNGTPLASNNITY
+96 RNGTPLAINNITY
-109 QLNIIPDKTKN
+109 QLNIVPDKTKN
-120 LNEQFEQLKKVV
+120 LNEQFEQLKKIV

-141 FQKERRNY
+141 FQKDRRNY
-149 RAHRPV
+149 RSHRPV
-155 PLKDNLS
+155 PLKENLTE
-162 KEQIARFVVDQHRFP
+162 KQIARFIVDQHRFP
-177 FASIVKIQHRYYPYG
+177 FVSIVKIQHRYYPYG

-206 SQDKKRLEEENKTS
+206 SQDKQRLEEENKAS
-220 NYVATLNIGKMGI
+220 NYVATFNIGKMGI
-233 ERYYENILHG
+233 ERYYEDVLHG
-243 TAGYEKVEVN
+243 TAGNEKVEVN

-278 LKLQLYIEKLLA
+278 LKLQLYIESLLA
-290 GRKAAVVAIDPN
+290 GRKASVVAINPN
-302 NGEVLAMVSSPSY
+302 NGEILAMVSSPSY

-326 AKYNEL
+326 KKYSEL
-332 LNDPNKPLFN
+332 LNDPSKPLFN

-357 FISVAALSEGVVT
+357 FISIAALSEGVVS

-398 GRVDVLK
+398 GHVDVLR

-422 GIDRLSLWM
+422 GIDRLNLWM

-440 GIDMSPSEE
+440 GIDISPSEE
-449 TRAVMPSREWKSKRH
+449 TRAVMPSREWKLKRH

-495 ILINNGKTYTPHFL
+495 TLINNGKTYTPHFL
-509 LYKKSDILNSNEDQ
+509 LYKKSDIINTNQNQPL
-523 FHIDPVQF
+523 IDPSKYIEKNSLVDVN
-531 EQPNNL
+531 P
-537 TEVKTNYWDLAKE
+537 TYWALAKE
-550 GMYRVMFG
+550 GMHRVMFG
-558 SRGTA
+558 ARGTA
-563 RKVYAGAQYQAAG
+563 RKVYAGAKYQAAG

-582 VYGLRENE
+582 VYGLKENE
-590 TYNANNI
+590 TYNAHRI

-640 ILDFYLLGNHST
+640 ILDYYLEGDNST
-652 DLDDAVQDTGYEN
+652 ELNDESPNTGHED

>member
-1 MGTTR
+1 M
-6 ASIKKKYLRSIII
+6 
-19 PITTKKKRTNI
+19 
-30 RDHSAETN
+30 
-38 LFLRRALFAFVV
+38 RRALFAFIV
-50 IIFLIIILLVNL
+50 IILLLLILLVNL

-96 RNGTPLASNNITY
+96 RNGTPLAINNITY
-109 QLNIIPDKTKN
+109 QLNIIPDKVKK
-120 LNEQFEQLKKVV
+120 LNEQFEQLKAIV

-149 RAHRPV
+149 KAHRPV
-155 PLKDNLS
+155 PLKDNLTQQ
-162 KEQIARFVVDQHRFP
+162 QIAHFVVDQHRFP
-177 FASIVKIQHRYYPYG
+177 YVSIVGIQHRYYPYE
-192 ASLTHILGYISKIN
+192 ASLTHIIGYISKIN
-206 SQDKKRLEEENKTS
+206 SQDKQRLEEENKSS
-220 NYVATLNIGKMGI
+220 NYVATFNIGKMGI
-233 ERYYENILHG
+233 EKYYEDVLHG
-243 TAGYEKVEVN
+243 IPGYEKVEVN
-253 SRGRIVRLLEQHP
+253 SRGRIVNQINQHP

-278 LKLQLYIEKLLA
+278 LKLQLYIEQLLA

-302 NGEVLAMVSSPSY
+302 NGEILALVSSPTY
-315 DSNDF
+315 DSNPF

-326 AKYNEL
+326 DKYKAL
-332 LNDPNKPLFN
+332 LNDPNKPLYN
-342 RALLGAYPPASTVKP
+342 RALLGSYPPASTVKP
-357 FISVAALSEGVVT
+357 YIAIAALSEGVVT

-398 GRVDVLK
+398 GKVDVLR

-422 GIDRLSLWM
+422 GIDRLKAWM
-431 TKFGYGQRT
+431 TKFGFGERT
-440 GIDMSPSEE
+440 GIDISTNEE
-449 TRAVMPSREWKSKRH
+449 SRAVMPSREWKIQRH

-484 ATPMQM
+484 ATPIQM

-509 LYKKSDILNSNEDQ
+509 LYKKSDILNSNEQ
-523 FHIDPVQF
+523 
-531 EQPNNL
+531 QPIVNPEKYLENNSL
-537 TEVKTNYWDLAKE
+537 SDVNPNYWALAKE

-563 RKVYAGAQYQAAG
+563 RKIYADAKYQAAG

-582 VYGLRENE
+582 VYGLKVDEV
-590 TYNANNI
+590 YNAHKI
-597 PEHLRDHALFIA
+597 PEHLRDHALFVA

-640 ILDFYLLGNHST
+640 ILDFYLLGNNST
-652 DLDDAVQDTGYEN
+652 QLDESSPNTGTED

>member
-1 MGTTR
+1 M
-6 ASIKKKYLRSIII
+6 
-19 PITTKKKRTNI
+19 
-30 RDHSAETN
+30 
-38 LFLRRALFAFVV
+38 FAFVV
-50 IIFLIIILLVNL
+50 IILLIFVLLANL

-67 ANFSYY
+67 SNFSYY

-96 RNGTPLASNNITY
+96 RNGTPLAINNITY
-109 QLNIIPDKTKN
+109 QLNIVPDKTKN
-120 LNEQFEQLKKVV
+120 LNEQFEQLKTIV

-155 PLKDNLS
+155 PLKENLTE
-162 KEQIARFVVDQHRFP
+162 KQIARFIVDQHRFP
-177 FASIVKIQHRYYPYG
+177 FVSIVKIQHRYYPYG

-206 SQDKKRLEEENKTS
+206 TQDKQRLEEENKAS
-220 NYVATLNIGKMGI
+220 DYVATFNIGKMGI
-233 ERYYENILHG
+233 ERYYEDVLHG
-243 TAGYEKVEVN
+243 TAGNEKVEVN

-278 LKLQLYIEKLLA
+278 LKLQLYIESLLT
-290 GRKAAVVAIDPN
+290 GRKASVVAIDPN

-326 AKYNEL
+326 KKYSEL
-332 LNDPNKPLFN
+332 LNDPSKPLFN

-357 FISVAALSEGVVT
+357 FISIAALSEGVVS

-398 GRVDVLK
+398 GHVDVLR

-422 GIDRLSLWM
+422 GIDRLNLWM
-431 TKFGYGQRT
+431 TKFGYGERT
-440 GIDMSPSEE
+440 GIDISANEE
-449 TRAVMPSREWKSKRH
+449 TRAVMPSREWKLKRH

-495 ILINNGKTYTPHFL
+495 TLINNGKTFTPHFL
-509 LYKKSDILNSNEDQ
+509 LYKKSDIINTNQ
-523 FHIDPVQF
+523 NRPTIDPEKYV
-531 EQPNNL
+531 EPNSLVDVNPA
-537 TEVKTNYWDLAKE
+537 YWALAKE
-550 GMYRVMFG
+550 GMHRVMFG
-558 SRGTA
+558 ARGTA
-563 RKVYAGAQYQAAG
+563 RKVYAGAKYQAAG

-582 VYGLRENE
+582 VYGLKENE
-590 TYNANNI
+590 TYNAHKI

-640 ILDFYLLGNHST
+640 ILDYYLEGDNST
-652 DLDDAVQDTGYEN
+652 ELDDASSSTTGHED

>member
-1 MGTTR
+1 
-6 ASIKKKYLRSIII
+6 
-19 PITTKKKRTNI
+19 
-30 RDHSAETN
+30 
-38 LFLRRALFAFVV
+38 VV
-50 IIFLIIILLVNL
+50 IILLIFVLLANL

-67 ANFSYY
+67 LNFSYY

-96 RNGTPLASNNITY
+96 RNGTPLAINNITY
-109 QLNIIPDKTKN
+109 QLNIVPDKTKN
-120 LNEQFEQLKKVV
+120 LNEQFEQLKKIV

-155 PLKDNLS
+155 PLKENLTD
-162 KEQIARFVVDQHRFP
+162 KQIARFIVDQHRFP
-177 FASIVKIQHRYYPYG
+177 FVSIVKIQHRYYPYG

-206 SQDKKRLEEENKTS
+206 AQDKQRLEEQNKAS
-220 NYVATLNIGKMGI
+220 NYVATFNIGKMGI
-233 ERYYENILHG
+233 ERYYEDVLHG
-243 TAGYEKVEVN
+243 TAGNEKVEVN

-278 LKLQLYIEKLLA
+278 LKLQLYIESLLA
-290 GRKAAVVAIDPN
+290 GRKASVVAIDPN
-302 NGEVLAMVSSPSY
+302 NGEVLAMVSTPSY

-326 AKYNEL
+326 KKYNEL
-332 LNDPNKPLFN
+332 LNDPSKPLFN

-357 FISVAALSEGVVT
+357 FISIAALTEGVVS
-370 PKSVVND
+370 PKSVIND

-398 GRVDVLK
+398 GRVDVLR

-422 GIDRLSLWM
+422 GIDRLNLWM
-431 TKFGYGQRT
+431 KKFGYGERT
-440 GIDMSPSEE
+440 GIDISPNEE
-449 TRAVMPSREWKSKRH
+449 SRAVMPSREWKMKRH

-490 AKALT
+490 VKALS
-495 ILINNGKTYTPHFL
+495 IMINNGKTFTPHFL
-509 LYKKSDILNSNEDQ
+509 LYKKSDIINTNQNLPKIEPSKYVEKNSLINVN
-523 FHIDPVQF
+523 PA
-531 EQPNNL
+531 
-537 TEVKTNYWDLAKE
+537 YWALAKE
-550 GMYRVMFG
+550 GMHRVMFG
-558 SRGTA
+558 SHGTA
-563 RKVYAGAQYQAAG
+563 RKIYADAKYQAAG

-582 VYGLRENE
+582 VYGLKENE
-590 TYNANNI
+590 TYNANHI

-640 ILDFYLLGNHST
+640 ILDYYLEGDNSAELK
-652 DLDDAVQDTGYEN
+652 DDSPNIGHED

>member
-1 MGTTR
+1 M
-6 ASIKKKYLRSIII
+6 SSNNKKS
-19 PITTKKKRTNI
+19 NI

-38 LFLRRALFAFVV
+38 LFLRRALFAFIV
-50 IIFLIIILLVNL
+50 IILLLLILLVNL

-96 RNGTPLASNNITY
+96 RNGTPLAINNITY
-109 QLNIIPDKTKN
+109 QLNIIPDKVKN
-120 LNEQFEQLKKVV
+120 LNQQFEQLKAIV

-149 RAHRPV
+149 KAHRPV
-155 PLKDNLS
+155 PLKDNLTQQ
-162 KEQIARFVVDQHRFP
+162 QIAHFVVDQHRFP
-177 FASIVKIQHRYYPYG
+177 YVSIVGIQHRYYPYE
-192 ASLTHILGYISKIN
+192 ASLTHIIGYISKIN
-206 SQDKKRLEEENKTS
+206 SQDKQRLEEENKSS
-220 NYVATLNIGKMGI
+220 NYVATFNIGKMGI
-233 ERYYENILHG
+233 EKYYEDVLHG
-243 TAGYEKVEVN
+243 IPGYEKVEVN
-253 SRGRIVRLLEQHP
+253 SRGRIVNQINQHP

-278 LKLQLYIEKLLA
+278 LKLQLYIEQLLA

-302 NGEVLAMVSSPSY
+302 NGEILALVSSPTY
-315 DSNDF
+315 DSNPF

-326 AKYNEL
+326 DKYKAL
-332 LNDPNKPLFN
+332 LNDPNKPLYN
-342 RALLGAYPPASTVKP
+342 RALLGSYPPASTVKP
-357 FISVAALSEGVVT
+357 YIAIAALSEGVVT

-398 GRVDVLK
+398 GKVDVLR

-422 GIDRLSLWM
+422 GIDRLKAWM
-431 TKFGYGQRT
+431 TKFGFGERT
-440 GIDMSPSEE
+440 GIDISTNEE
-449 TRAVMPSREWKSKRH
+449 SRAVMPSREWKIQRH

-484 ATPMQM
+484 ATPIQM

-509 LYKKSDILNSNEDQ
+509 LYKKSDILNSNEQ
-523 FHIDPVQF
+523 
-531 EQPNNL
+531 QPIVNPEKYLENNSL
-537 TEVKTNYWDLAKE
+537 SDVNPNYWALAKE

-563 RKVYAGAQYQAAG
+563 RKIYADAKYQAAG

-582 VYGLRENE
+582 VYGLKVDEV
-590 TYNANNI
+590 YNAHKI
-597 PEHLRDHALFIA
+597 PEHLRDHALFVA

-640 ILDFYLLGNHST
+640 ILDFYLLGNNST
-652 DLDDAVQDTGYEN
+652 QLDESSPNTGTED

>member
-1 MGTTR
+1 MSG
-6 ASIKKKYLRSIII
+6 K
-19 PITTKKKRTNI
+19 TKKGYI

-50 IIFLIIILLVNL
+50 IILLIFVLLANL

-67 ANFSYY
+67 SNFSYY

-96 RNGTPLASNNITY
+96 RNGTPLAINNITY
-109 QLNIIPDKTKN
+109 QLNIVPDKTKN
-120 LNEQFEQLKKVV
+120 LNEQFEQLKKIV

-149 RAHRPV
+149 RSHRPV
-155 PLKDNLS
+155 PLKENLTE
-162 KEQIARFVVDQHRFP
+162 KQIARFIVDQHRFP
-177 FASIVKIQHRYYPYG
+177 FVSIVKIQHRYYPYG

-206 SQDKKRLEEENKTS
+206 SQDKQRLEEENKAS
-220 NYVATLNIGKMGI
+220 NYVATFNIGKMGI
-233 ERYYENILHG
+233 ERYYEDVLHG
-243 TAGYEKVEVN
+243 TAGNEKVEVN

-278 LKLQLYIEKLLA
+278 LKLQLYIESLLA
-290 GRKAAVVAIDPN
+290 GRKASVVAINPN
-302 NGEVLAMVSSPSY
+302 NGEILAMVSSPSY

-326 AKYNEL
+326 KKYSEL
-332 LNDPNKPLFN
+332 LNDPSKPLFN

-357 FISVAALSEGVVT
+357 FISIAALSEGVVS

-398 GRVDVLK
+398 GHVDVLR

-422 GIDRLSLWM
+422 GIDRLNLWM

-440 GIDMSPSEE
+440 GIDISPSEE
-449 TRAVMPSREWKSKRH
+449 TRAVMPSREWKLKRH

-495 ILINNGKTYTPHFL
+495 TLINNGKTYTPHFL
-509 LYKKSDILNSNEDQ
+509 LYKKSDIINTNQNQPLIEPSKYIEKNSLVDVN
-523 FHIDPVQF
+523 P
-531 EQPNNL
+531 
-537 TEVKTNYWDLAKE
+537 TYWALAKE
-550 GMYRVMFG
+550 GMHRVMFG
-558 SRGTA
+558 ARGTA
-563 RKVYAGAQYQAAG
+563 RKVYAGAKYQAAG

-582 VYGLRENE
+582 VYGLKENE
-590 TYNANNI
+590 TYNAHRI

-640 ILDFYLLGNHST
+640 ILDYYLEGDNST
-652 DLDDAVQDTGYEN
+652 ELNDESPNTGHED

>member
-1 MGTTR
+1 MLG
-6 ASIKKKYLRSIII
+6 K
-19 PITTKKKRTNI
+19 TKKGNI

-50 IIFLIIILLVNL
+50 IILLIFVLLANL

-67 ANFSYY
+67 SNFSYY

-96 RNGTPLASNNITY
+96 RNGTPLAINNITY
-109 QLNIIPDKTKN
+109 QLNIVPDKTKN
-120 LNEQFEQLKKVV
+120 LNEQFEQLKTIV
-132 DLTDEDIEN
+132 DLTDEDIET

-155 PLKDNLS
+155 PLKENLTE
-162 KEQIARFVVDQHRFP
+162 KQIARFIVDQHRFP
-177 FASIVKIQHRYYPYG
+177 FVSIVKIQHRYYPYG

-206 SQDKKRLEEENKTS
+206 TQDKQRLEEENKARD
-220 NYVATLNIGKMGI
+220 YVATFNIGKMGI
-233 ERYYENILHG
+233 ERYYEDVLHG
-243 TAGYEKVEVN
+243 TAGNEKVEVN

-278 LKLQLYIEKLLA
+278 LKLQLYIESLLA
-290 GRKAAVVAIDPN
+290 GRKASVVAIDPN

-320 VGGISS
+320 VDGISS
-326 AKYNEL
+326 KKYSEL

-342 RALLGAYPPASTVKP
+342 RSLLGAYPPASTVKP
-357 FISVAALSEGVVT
+357 FISIAALSEGVVS

-398 GRVDVLK
+398 GQVDVLR

-422 GIDRLSLWM
+422 GIDRLNLWM
-431 TKFGYGQRT
+431 TKFGYGKRT
-440 GIDMSPSEE
+440 GIDITANEE
-449 TRAVMPSREWKSKRH
+449 ARAVMPSREWKLKRY
-464 KKSWLQGDTIPV
+464 KKAWLQGDTIPV

-495 ILINNGKTYTPHFL
+495 TLINNGKTFTPHFL
-509 LYKKSDILNSNEDQ
+509 LYKKSDIINTNQSQ
-523 FHIDPVQF
+523 PTIDPEKYV
-531 EQPNNL
+531 EPNSLVDVNP
-537 TEVKTNYWDLAKE
+537 TYWALAKE
-550 GMYRVMFG
+550 GMHRVMFG
-558 SRGTA
+558 ARGTA
-563 RKVYAGAQYQAAG
+563 RKIYVGAKYQAAG

-590 TYNANNI
+590 TYDAHKI

-609 YAPYD
+609 FAPYD

-622 VLENGGGGSSNG
+622 VLENGGGGSFNG
-634 GAVARK
+634 GTLARK
-640 ILDFYLLGNHST
+640 ILDYYLEGDNST
-652 DLDDAVQDTGYEN
+652 KLDYTSSSSMTGHED

>member
-1 MGTTR
+1 M
-6 ASIKKKYLRSIII
+6 
-19 PITTKKKRTNI
+19 
-30 RDHSAETN
+30 
-38 LFLRRALFAFVV
+38 FLRRALFAFIV
-50 IIFLIIILLVNL
+50 IILLLLVLLVNL

-96 RNGTPLASNNITY
+96 RNGTPLAINNITY
-109 QLNIIPDKTKN
+109 QLNIIPDKVKN
-120 LNEQFEQLKKVV
+120 LNEQFNQLKAIV

-149 RAHRPV
+149 KAHRPV
-155 PLKDNLS
+155 PLKDNLTQQ
-162 KEQIARFVVDQHRFP
+162 QIAHFVVDQHRFP
-177 FASIVKIQHRYYPYG
+177 YVSIVGIQHRYYPYG
-192 ASLTHILGYISKIN
+192 ASLTHIIGYISKIN
-206 SQDKKRLEEENKTS
+206 SQDKQRLEEENKSS
-220 NYVATLNIGKMGI
+220 NYVATFNIGKMGI
-233 ERYYENILHG
+233 EKYYEDVLHG
-243 TAGYEKVEVN
+243 IPGYEKVEVN
-253 SRGRIVRLLEQHP
+253 SRGRIVNQLNQHP

-278 LKLQLYIEKLLA
+278 LKLQLYIEQLLA

-302 NGEVLAMVSSPSY
+302 NGEILALVSSPTY
-315 DSNDF
+315 DSNPF

-326 AKYNEL
+326 DKYKAL
-332 LNDPNKPLFN
+332 LNDPNKPLYN
-342 RALLGAYPPASTVKP
+342 RALLGSYPPASTVKP
-357 FISVAALSEGVVT
+357 YIAIAALSEGVVT
-370 PKSVVND
+370 SKSVVND

-398 GRVDVLK
+398 GKVDVLK

-422 GIDRLSLWM
+422 GIDRLKAWM
-431 TKFGYGQRT
+431 TKFGFGERT
-440 GIDMSPSEE
+440 GIDISTNEE
-449 TRAVMPSREWKSKRH
+449 SRAVMPSREWKIQRH

-484 ATPMQM
+484 ATPIQM

-509 LYKKSDILNSNEDQ
+509 LYKKSDILNSNEQ
-523 FHIDPVQF
+523 
-531 EQPNNL
+531 QPIVNPEKYLENNSL
-537 TEVKTNYWDLAKE
+537 SDVNPNYWALAKE

-563 RKVYAGAQYQAAG
+563 RKIYADAKYQAAG

-582 VYGLRENE
+582 VYGLKVDEV
-590 TYNANNI
+590 YNAHKI
-597 PEHLRDHALFIA
+597 PEHLRDHALFVA

-640 ILDFYLLGNHST
+640 ILDFYLLGNNST
-652 DLDDAVQDTGYEN
+652 QLDESSPNTGTED

>member
-1 MGTTR
+1 M
-6 ASIKKKYLRSIII
+6 
-19 PITTKKKRTNI
+19 
-30 RDHSAETN
+30 
-38 LFLRRALFAFVV
+38 
-50 IIFLIIILLVNL
+50 

-83 IIPIPPSRGMIYD
+83 TIPIPPSRGMIYD
-96 RNGTPLASNNITY
+96 RNGTPLAINNITY

-141 FQKERRNY
+141 FQKERLNY
-149 RAHRPV
+149 RSHRPV
-155 PLKDNLS
+155 PLKENLT

-177 FASIVKIQHRYYPYG
+177 FVSIVKIQHRYYPYG

-206 SQDKKRLEEENKTS
+206 ANDKKRLEEQNKTS
-220 NYVATLNIGKMGI
+220 NYVATLNIGKMGV
-233 ERYYENILHG
+233 ERYYEDVLHG

-278 LKLQLYIEKLLA
+278 LKLQQYIEQLLV

-302 NGEVLAMVSSPSY
+302 NGEILAMVSSPSY

-332 LNDPNKPLFN
+332 LHDPNKPLFN

-357 FISVAALSEGVVT
+357 FISIAALSEGIIT
-370 PKSVVND
+370 PKSIIYD
-377 PGWWQLPGTERR
+377 PGSWQLPNSERR
-389 YRDWLKWGH
+389 YRDWLRSGH
-398 GRVDVLK
+398 GNVDVLK
-405 AIEESV
+405 ALEESV
-411 DTYFYQVAYDM
+411 DTYFYQVAYDL
-422 GIDRLSLWM
+422 GIDRLNLWM

-440 GIDMSPSEE
+440 GIDISPNEE
-449 TRAVMPSREWKSKRH
+449 ARAVLPSREWKIRRH
-464 KKSWLQGDTIPV
+464 KKPWLQGDTIPV

-484 ATPMQM
+484 TTPIQM

-495 ILINNGKTYTPHFL
+495 TLINNGKTYTPHFL
-509 LYKKSDILNSNEDQ
+509 LYKKSDILNSNEN
-523 FHIDPVQF
+523 HPEINPTKYEEPNGLID
-531 EQPNNL
+531 
-537 TEVKTNYWDLAKE
+537 VKSNYWDLVKE
-550 GMYRVMFG
+550 GMHKVMFG

-563 RKVYAGAQYQAAG
+563 RKIYLGTQYQAAG

-582 VYGLRENE
+582 VYGLKENE
-590 TYNANNI
+590 SYNAHKI

-640 ILDFYLLGNHST
+640 ILDFYLLG
-652 DLDDAVQDTGYEN
+652 DDSKELNNSSSNTGHED

>member
-1 MGTTR
+1 M
-6 ASIKKKYLRSIII
+6 
-19 PITTKKKRTNI
+19 
-30 RDHSAETN
+30 
-38 LFLRRALFAFVV
+38 V
-50 IIFLIIILLVNL
+50 IILLIFVLIANL

-67 ANFSYY
+67 SNFSYY

-96 RNGTPLASNNITY
+96 RNGTPLAINNITY
-109 QLNIIPDKTKN
+109 QLNIVPDKTKN
-120 LNEQFEQLKKVV
+120 LNEQFEQLKKIV

-155 PLKDNLS
+155 PLKENLTE
-162 KEQIARFVVDQHRFP
+162 KQIARFIVDQHRFP
-177 FASIVKIQHRYYPYG
+177 FVSIVKIQHRYYPYG

-206 SQDKKRLEEENKTS
+206 TQDKQRLEEENKAS
-220 NYVATLNIGKMGI
+220 DYVATFNIGKMGI
-233 ERYYENILHG
+233 ERYYEDVLHG
-243 TAGYEKVEVN
+243 TAGNEKVEVN

-266 PQAGEDIYLSIN
+266 PQAGEDMYLSIN
-278 LKLQLYIEKLLA
+278 LKLQLYIESLLA
-290 GRKAAVVAIDPN
+290 GRKASVVAIDPN
-302 NGEVLAMVSSPSY
+302 NGEILAMVSSPSY

-320 VGGISS
+320 VDGISS
-326 AKYNEL
+326 KKYSEL
-332 LNDPNKPLFN
+332 LNDPSKPLYN

-357 FISVAALSEGVVT
+357 FISIAALSEGVVS
-370 PKSVVND
+370 PKSVIND

-398 GRVDVLK
+398 GHVDVLR

-422 GIDRLSLWM
+422 GIDRLNSWM
-431 TKFGYGQRT
+431 TKFGYGERT
-440 GIDMSPSEE
+440 GIDISPSEE
-449 TRAVMPSREWKSKRH
+449 TRAVMPSREWKMKRH
-464 KKSWLQGDTIPV
+464 KKSWLLGDTIPV

-490 AKALT
+490 VKALT
-495 ILINNGKTYTPHFL
+495 TLINNGKTFTPHFL
-509 LYKKSDILNSNEDQ
+509 LYKKSDIINTNQ
-523 FHIDPVQF
+523 NQPTIDPSKYV
-531 EQPNNL
+531 EKNSLVDVNPA
-537 TEVKTNYWDLAKE
+537 YWTLAKE
-550 GMYRVMFG
+550 GMHRVMFG
-558 SRGTA
+558 ARGTA
-563 RKVYAGAQYQAAG
+563 RKVFAGAKYQAAG

-582 VYGLRENE
+582 VYSLRVNE
-590 TYNANNI
+590 TYNAHRI

-640 ILDFYLLGNHST
+640 ILDYYLEGINST
-652 DLDDAVQDTGYEN
+652 ELDDGSSNTGHED

>member
-1 MGTTR
+1 M
-6 ASIKKKYLRSIII
+6 
-19 PITTKKKRTNI
+19 
-30 RDHSAETN
+30 
-38 LFLRRALFAFVV
+38 FAFVV
-50 IIFLIIILLVNL
+50 IILLIFVLLANL

-67 ANFSYY
+67 SNFSYY

-96 RNGTPLASNNITY
+96 RNGTPLAINNITY
-109 QLNIIPDKTKN
+109 QLNIVPDKTKN
-120 LNEQFEQLKKVV
+120 LNEQFEQLKTIV

-155 PLKDNLS
+155 PLKENLTE
-162 KEQIARFVVDQHRFP
+162 KQIARFIVDQHRFP
-177 FASIVKIQHRYYPYG
+177 FVSIVKIQHRYYPYG

-206 SQDKKRLEEENKTS
+206 TQDKQRLEEENKAS
-220 NYVATLNIGKMGI
+220 DYVATFNIGKMGI
-233 ERYYENILHG
+233 ERYYEDVLHG
-243 TAGYEKVEVN
+243 TAGNEKVEVN

-278 LKLQLYIEKLLA
+278 LKLQLYIESLLA
-290 GRKAAVVAIDPN
+290 GRKASVVAIDPN

-326 AKYNEL
+326 KKYSEL
-332 LNDPNKPLFN
+332 LNDPSKPLFN

-357 FISVAALSEGVVT
+357 FISIAALSEGVVS

-398 GRVDVLK
+398 GHVDVLR

-422 GIDRLSLWM
+422 GIDRLNLWM
-431 TKFGYGQRT
+431 TKFGYGERT
-440 GIDMSPSEE
+440 GIDISANEE
-449 TRAVMPSREWKSKRH
+449 TRAVMPSREWKLKRH

-495 ILINNGKTYTPHFL
+495 TLINNGKTFTPHFL
-509 LYKKSDILNSNEDQ
+509 LYKKSDIINTNQ
-523 FHIDPVQF
+523 NQPTIDPEKYV
-531 EQPNNL
+531 ESNSLVDVNPA
-537 TEVKTNYWDLAKE
+537 YWALAKE
-550 GMYRVMFG
+550 GMHRVMFG
-558 SRGTA
+558 ARGTA
-563 RKVYAGAQYQAAG
+563 RKVYAGAKYQAAG

-582 VYGLRENE
+582 VYGLKENE
-590 TYNANNI
+590 TYNAHKI

-640 ILDFYLLGNHST
+640 ILDYYLEGDNST
-652 DLDDAVQDTGYEN
+652 ELDDASSSTTGHED

>member
-1 MGTTR
+1 M
-6 ASIKKKYLRSIII
+6 
-19 PITTKKKRTNI
+19 
-30 RDHSAETN
+30 
-38 LFLRRALFAFVV
+38 FLRRALFAFIV
-50 IIFLIIILLVNL
+50 IILLLLVLLVNL

-96 RNGTPLASNNITY
+96 RNGTPLAINNITY
-109 QLNIIPDKTKN
+109 QLNIIPDKVKN
-120 LNEQFEQLKKVV
+120 LNEQFNQLKAIV

-149 RAHRPV
+149 KAHRPV
-155 PLKDNLS
+155 PLKDNLTQQ
-162 KEQIARFVVDQHRFP
+162 QIAHFVVDQHRFP
-177 FASIVKIQHRYYPYG
+177 YVSIVGIQHRYYPYE
-192 ASLTHILGYISKIN
+192 ASLTHIIGYISKIN
-206 SQDKKRLEEENKTS
+206 SQDKQRLEEENKSS
-220 NYVATLNIGKMGI
+220 NYVATFNIGKMGI
-233 ERYYENILHG
+233 EKYYEDVLHG
-243 TAGYEKVEVN
+243 IPGYEKVEVN
-253 SRGRIVRLLEQHP
+253 SRGRIVNQLNQHP

-278 LKLQLYIEKLLA
+278 LKLQLYIEQLLA

-302 NGEVLAMVSSPSY
+302 NGEILALVSSPTY
-315 DSNDF
+315 DSNPF

-326 AKYNEL
+326 DKYKAL
-332 LNDPNKPLFN
+332 LNDPNKPLYN
-342 RALLGAYPPASTVKP
+342 RALLGSYPPASTVKP
-357 FISVAALSEGVVT
+357 YIAIAALSEGVVT
-370 PKSVVND
+370 SKSVVND

-398 GRVDVLK
+398 GKVDVLR

-422 GIDRLSLWM
+422 GIDRLNAWM
-431 TKFGYGQRT
+431 TKFGFGERT
-440 GIDMSPSEE
+440 GIDISTNEE
-449 TRAVMPSREWKSKRH
+449 SRAVMPSREWKIQRH

-484 ATPMQM
+484 ATPIQM

-509 LYKKSDILNSNEDQ
+509 LYKKSDIINSNEQ
-523 FHIDPVQF
+523 
-531 EQPNNL
+531 QPIINPEKYLENNSL
-537 TEVKTNYWDLAKE
+537 SDVNPSYWALAKE

-558 SRGTA
+558 SKGTA
-563 RKVYAGAQYQAAG
+563 RKIYADAKYQAAG

-582 VYGLRENE
+582 VYGLKVDEV
-590 TYNANNI
+590 YNAQNV
-597 PEHLRDHALFIA
+597 PEHLRDHALFVA

-640 ILDFYLLGNHST
+640 ILDFYLLGNNST
-652 DLDDAVQDTGYEN
+652 ELDESSPNTGTED

>member
-1 MGTTR
+1 M
-6 ASIKKKYLRSIII
+6 SSNNKKS
-19 PITTKKKRTNI
+19 NI

-38 LFLRRALFAFVV
+38 LFLRRALFAFIV
-50 IIFLIIILLVNL
+50 IILLLLILLVNL

-96 RNGTPLASNNITY
+96 RNGTPLAINNITY
-109 QLNIIPDKTKN
+109 QLNIIPDKVKN
-120 LNEQFEQLKKVV
+120 LNEQFEQLKAIV

-149 RAHRPV
+149 KAHRPV
-155 PLKDNLS
+155 PLKDNLTQQ
-162 KEQIARFVVDQHRFP
+162 QIAHFVVDQHRFP
-177 FASIVKIQHRYYPYG
+177 YVSIVGIQHRYYPYE
-192 ASLTHILGYISKIN
+192 ASLTHIIGYISKIN
-206 SQDKKRLEEENKTS
+206 SQDKQRLEEENKSS
-220 NYVATLNIGKMGI
+220 NYVATFNIGKMGI
-233 ERYYENILHG
+233 EKYYEDVLHG
-243 TAGYEKVEVN
+243 IPGYEKVEVN
-253 SRGRIVRLLEQHP
+253 SRGRIVNQINQHP

-278 LKLQLYIEKLLA
+278 LKLQLYIEQLLA

-302 NGEVLAMVSSPSY
+302 NGEILALVSSPTY
-315 DSNDF
+315 DSNPF

-326 AKYNEL
+326 DKYKAL
-332 LNDPNKPLFN
+332 LNDPNKPLYN
-342 RALLGAYPPASTVKP
+342 RALLGSYPPASTVKP
-357 FISVAALSEGVVT
+357 YIAIAALSEGVVT

-398 GRVDVLK
+398 GKVDVLK

-422 GIDRLSLWM
+422 GIDRLKAWM
-431 TKFGYGQRT
+431 TKFGFGERT
-440 GIDMSPSEE
+440 GIDISTNEE
-449 TRAVMPSREWKSKRH
+449 SRAVMPSREWKIQRH

-484 ATPMQM
+484 ATPIQM

-509 LYKKSDILNSNEDQ
+509 LYKKSDILNSNEQ
-523 FHIDPVQF
+523 
-531 EQPNNL
+531 QPIINPENYLENNSL
-537 TEVKTNYWDLAKE
+537 SYVNPNYWALAKE

-563 RKVYAGAQYQAAG
+563 RKIYADAKYQAAG

-582 VYGLRENE
+582 VYGLKVDEV
-590 TYNANNI
+590 YNAHKI
-597 PEHLRDHALFIA
+597 PEHLRDHALFVA

-640 ILDFYLLGNHST
+640 ILDFYLLGNNST
-652 DLDDAVQDTGYEN
+652 LLDESSPNTGTED

>member
-1 MGTTR
+1 MSG
-6 ASIKKKYLRSIII
+6 K
-19 PITTKKKRTNI
+19 TKKGYI

-50 IIFLIIILLVNL
+50 IILLIFVLLANL

-67 ANFSYY
+67 SNFSYY

-96 RNGTPLASNNITY
+96 RNGTPLAINNITY
-109 QLNIIPDKTKN
+109 QLNIVPDKTKN
-120 LNEQFEQLKKVV
+120 LNEQFEQLKKIV

-149 RAHRPV
+149 RSHRPV
-155 PLKDNLS
+155 PLKENLTE
-162 KEQIARFVVDQHRFP
+162 KQIARFIVDQHRFP
-177 FASIVKIQHRYYPYG
+177 FVSIVKIQHRYYPYG

-206 SQDKKRLEEENKTS
+206 SQDKQRLEEENKAS
-220 NYVATLNIGKMGI
+220 NYVATFNIGKMGI
-233 ERYYENILHG
+233 ERYYEDVLHG
-243 TAGYEKVEVN
+243 TAGNEKVEVN

-278 LKLQLYIEKLLA
+278 LKLQLYIESLLA
-290 GRKAAVVAIDPN
+290 GRKASVVAINPN
-302 NGEVLAMVSSPSY
+302 NGEILAMVSSPSY

-326 AKYNEL
+326 KKYSEL
-332 LNDPNKPLFN
+332 LNDPSKPLFN

-357 FISVAALSEGVVT
+357 FISIAALSEGVVS

-398 GRVDVLK
+398 GHVDVLR

-422 GIDRLSLWM
+422 GIDRLNLWM

-440 GIDMSPSEE
+440 GIDISPSEE
-449 TRAVMPSREWKSKRH
+449 TRAVMPSREWKLKRH

-495 ILINNGKTYTPHFL
+495 TLINNGKTYTPHFL
-509 LYKKSDILNSNEDQ
+509 LYKKSDIINTNQNQPL
-523 FHIDPVQF
+523 IDPSKYI
-531 EQPNNL
+531 ENNSL
-537 TEVKTNYWDLAKE
+537 VDVNPAYWALAKE
-550 GMYRVMFG
+550 GMHRVMFG
-558 SRGTA
+558 ARGTA
-563 RKVYAGAQYQAAG
+563 RKVYAGAKYQAAG

-582 VYGLRENE
+582 VYGLKENE
-590 TYNANNI
+590 TYNAHRI

-640 ILDFYLLGNHST
+640 ILDYYLEGDNST
-652 DLDDAVQDTGYEN
+652 ELNDESPNTGHED

>member
-1 MGTTR
+1 
-6 ASIKKKYLRSIII
+6 
-19 PITTKKKRTNI
+19 
-30 RDHSAETN
+30 
-38 LFLRRALFAFVV
+38 
-50 IIFLIIILLVNL
+50 
-62 ADLQI
+62 
-67 ANFSYY
+67 
-73 STKSNNNRIE
+73 
-83 IIPIPPSRGMIYD
+83 MIYD
-96 RNGTPLASNNITY
+96 RNGTPLAINNITY
-109 QLNIIPDKTKN
+109 QLNIIPDKVKN
-120 LNEQFEQLKKVV
+120 LNEQFEQLKAIV

-149 RAHRPV
+149 KAHRPV
-155 PLKDNLS
+155 PLKDNLTQQ
-162 KEQIARFVVDQHRFP
+162 QIAHFVVDQHRFP
-177 FASIVKIQHRYYPYG
+177 YVSIVGIQHRYYPYE
-192 ASLTHILGYISKIN
+192 ASLTHIIGYISKIN
-206 SQDKKRLEEENKTS
+206 SQDKQRLEEENKSS
-220 NYVATLNIGKMGI
+220 NYVATFNIGKMGI
-233 ERYYENILHG
+233 EKYYEDVLHG
-243 TAGYEKVEVN
+243 IPGYEKVEVN
-253 SRGRIVRLLEQHP
+253 SRGRIVNQINQHP

-278 LKLQLYIEKLLA
+278 LKLQLYIEQLLA

-302 NGEVLAMVSSPSY
+302 NGEILALVSSPTY
-315 DSNDF
+315 DSNPF

-326 AKYNEL
+326 DKYKAL
-332 LNDPNKPLFN
+332 LNDPNKPLYN
-342 RALLGAYPPASTVKP
+342 RALLGSYPPASTVKP
-357 FISVAALSEGVVT
+357 YIAIAALSEGVVT

-398 GRVDVLK
+398 GKVDVLK

-422 GIDRLSLWM
+422 GIDRLKAWM
-431 TKFGYGQRT
+431 TKFGFGERT
-440 GIDMSPSEE
+440 GIDISTNEE
-449 TRAVMPSREWKSKRH
+449 SRAVMPSREWKIQRH

-484 ATPMQM
+484 ATPIQM

-509 LYKKSDILNSNEDQ
+509 LYKKSDILNSNEQ
-523 FHIDPVQF
+523 
-531 EQPNNL
+531 QPIVNPEKYLENNSL
-537 TEVKTNYWDLAKE
+537 SDVNPNYWALAKE

-563 RKVYAGAQYQAAG
+563 RKIYADAKYQAAG

-582 VYGLRENE
+582 VYGLKVDEV
-590 TYNANNI
+590 YNAHKI
-597 PEHLRDHALFIA
+597 PEHLRDHALFVA

-640 ILDFYLLGNHST
+640 ILDFYLLGNNST
-652 DLDDAVQDTGYEN
+652 QLDESSPNTGTED

>member
-1 MGTTR
+1 M
-6 ASIKKKYLRSIII
+6 
-19 PITTKKKRTNI
+19 
-30 RDHSAETN
+30 
-38 LFLRRALFAFVV
+38 FLRRALFSFIV
-50 IIFLIIILLVNL
+50 IIILIIILIANL
-62 ADLQI
+62 ASLQI
-67 ANFSYY
+67 LNYSYY
-73 STKSNNNRIE
+73 TTKSNDNRIE
-83 IIPIPPSRGMIYD
+83 IIPIPPNRGMIYD
-96 RNGTPLASNNITY
+96 RNGTPLAINNITY

-120 LNEQFEQLKKVV
+120 LNEQFEQLKKIV
-132 DLTDEDIEN
+132 DLTDEDIET

-155 PLKDNLS
+155 PLKDNLTE
-162 KEQIARFVVDQHRFP
+162 KQIARFVVDQHRFP
-177 FASIVKIQHRYYPYG
+177 FVSIVGIQHRYYPYG
-192 ASLTHILGYISKIN
+192 SSLTHILGYISKIN
-206 SQDKKRLEEENKTS
+206 SQDKQRLEDENKAS
-220 NYVATLNIGKMGI
+220 DYVATFNIGKMGI
-233 ERYYENILHG
+233 EKYYEDVLHG
-243 TAGYEKVEVN
+243 TPGYEKVEVN
-253 SRGRIVRLLEQHP
+253 SRGRIVRQLNQHP

-278 LKLQLYIEKLLA
+278 LKLQLYIEQLLA

-302 NGEVLAMVSSPSY
+302 NGEVLSLVSSPSY
-315 DSNDF
+315 DSNPF

-326 AKYNEL
+326 TKYSEL
-332 LNDPNKPLFN
+332 LKDPSKPLFN

-357 FISVAALSEGVVT
+357 FISIAALSEGVIT

-398 GRVDVLK
+398 GRVDVLR

-422 GIDRLSLWM
+422 GIDRLNLWM
-431 TKFGYGQRT
+431 TKFGYGERT
-440 GIDMSPSEE
+440 GIDISPNEE
-449 TRAVMPSREWKSKRH
+449 TRAVMPSREWKIKRY

-484 ATPMQM
+484 ATPIQM

-495 ILINNGKTYTPHFL
+495 TLINNGKTYTPHFL
-509 LYKKSDILNSNEDQ
+509 LYKKSDILNSDEHQPTINPEKYIEDNSL
-523 FHIDPVQF
+523 V
-531 EQPNNL
+531 N
-537 TEVKTNYWDLAKE
+537 VKSIYWDLAKE
-550 GMYRVMFG
+550 GMHRVMFG

-563 RKVYAGAQYQAAG
+563 RKIYADAKYQAAG

-582 VYGLRENE
+582 VYGLKQDEV
-590 TYNANNI
+590 YNAHKI

-614 KPKIALAI
+614 NPKIALAI

-640 ILDFYLLGNHST
+640 ILDFYLLGNNST
-652 DLDDAVQDTGYEN
+652 ELDEPSPNTGAED

>member
-1 MGTTR
+1 M
-6 ASIKKKYLRSIII
+6 
-19 PITTKKKRTNI
+19 
-30 RDHSAETN
+30 
-38 LFLRRALFAFVV
+38 V
-50 IIFLIIILLVNL
+50 IILLIFVLIANL

-67 ANFSYY
+67 SNFSYY

-96 RNGTPLASNNITY
+96 RNGTPLAINNITY
-109 QLNIIPDKTKN
+109 QLNIVPDKTKN
-120 LNEQFEQLKKVV
+120 LNEQFEQLKTIV

-155 PLKDNLS
+155 PLKENLTE
-162 KEQIARFVVDQHRFP
+162 KQIARFIVDQHRFP
-177 FASIVKIQHRYYPYG
+177 FVSIVKIQHRYYPYG

-206 SQDKKRLEEENKTS
+206 TQDKQRLEEENKAS
-220 NYVATLNIGKMGI
+220 DYVATFNIGKMGI
-233 ERYYENILHG
+233 ERYYEDVLHG
-243 TAGYEKVEVN
+243 TAGNEKVEVN

-278 LKLQLYIEKLLA
+278 LKLQLYIESLLA
-290 GRKAAVVAIDPN
+290 GRKASVVAIDPN
-302 NGEVLAMVSSPSY
+302 NGEILAMVSSPSY

-320 VGGISS
+320 VDGISS
-326 AKYNEL
+326 KKYSEL
-332 LNDPNKPLFN
+332 LNDPSKPLYN

-357 FISVAALSEGVVT
+357 FISIAALSEGVVS
-370 PKSVVND
+370 PKSVIND

-398 GRVDVLK
+398 GHVDVLR

-422 GIDRLSLWM
+422 GIDRLNSWM
-431 TKFGYGQRT
+431 TKFGYGERT
-440 GIDMSPSEE
+440 GIDISPSEE
-449 TRAVMPSREWKSKRH
+449 TRAVMPSREWKMKRH
-464 KKSWLQGDTIPV
+464 KKSWLLGDTIPV

-490 AKALT
+490 VKALT
-495 ILINNGKTYTPHFL
+495 TLINNGKTFTPHFL
-509 LYKKSDILNSNEDQ
+509 LYKKSDIINTNQ
-523 FHIDPVQF
+523 NQPTIDPSKYV
-531 EQPNNL
+531 EKNSLVDVNPA
-537 TEVKTNYWDLAKE
+537 YWTLAKE
-550 GMYRVMFG
+550 GMHRVMFG
-558 SRGTA
+558 ARGTA
-563 RKVYAGAQYQAAG
+563 RKVFAGAKYQAAG

-582 VYGLRENE
+582 VYSLKVNE
-590 TYNANNI
+590 TYNAHRI

-640 ILDFYLLGNHST
+640 ILDYYLEGINST
-652 DLDDAVQDTGYEN
+652 ELDDGSSNTGHED

>member
-1 MGTTR
+1 M
-6 ASIKKKYLRSIII
+6 
-19 PITTKKKRTNI
+19 
-30 RDHSAETN
+30 
-38 LFLRRALFAFVV
+38 V
-50 IIFLIIILLVNL
+50 IILLIFVLLANL

-67 ANFSYY
+67 SNFSYY

-96 RNGTPLASNNITY
+96 RNGTPLAINNITY
-109 QLNIIPDKTKN
+109 QLNIVPDKTKN
-120 LNEQFEQLKKVV
+120 LNEQFEQLKTIV

-155 PLKDNLS
+155 PLKENLTE
-162 KEQIARFVVDQHRFP
+162 KQIARFIVDQHRFP
-177 FASIVKIQHRYYPYG
+177 FVSIVKIQHRYYPYG

-206 SQDKKRLEEENKTS
+206 TQDKQRLEEENKAS
-220 NYVATLNIGKMGI
+220 DYVATFNIGKMGI
-233 ERYYENILHG
+233 ERYYEDVLHG
-243 TAGYEKVEVN
+243 TAGNEKVEVN

-278 LKLQLYIEKLLA
+278 LKLQLYIESLLA
-290 GRKAAVVAIDPN
+290 GRKASVVAIDPN
-302 NGEVLAMVSSPSY
+302 NGEILAMVSSPSY

-320 VGGISS
+320 VDGISS
-326 AKYNEL
+326 KKYSEL
-332 LNDPNKPLFN
+332 LNDPSKPLYN

-357 FISVAALSEGVVT
+357 FISIAALSEGVVS

-398 GRVDVLK
+398 GHVDVLR

-422 GIDRLSLWM
+422 GIDRLNSWM
-431 TKFGYGQRT
+431 TKFGYGERT
-440 GIDMSPSEE
+440 GIDISPSEE
-449 TRAVMPSREWKSKRH
+449 TRAVMPSREWKMKRH
-464 KKSWLQGDTIPV
+464 KKSWLLGDTIPV

-490 AKALT
+490 VKALT
-495 ILINNGKTYTPHFL
+495 TLINNGKTFTPHFL
-509 LYKKSDILNSNEDQ
+509 LYKKSDIINTNQ
-523 FHIDPVQF
+523 NQPTIDPSKYV
-531 EQPNNL
+531 EKNSLVDVNPA
-537 TEVKTNYWDLAKE
+537 YWTLAKE
-550 GMYRVMFG
+550 GMHRVMFG
-558 SRGTA
+558 ARGTA
-563 RKVYAGAQYQAAG
+563 RKVFAGAKYQAAG

-582 VYGLRENE
+582 VYSLKVNE
-590 TYNANNI
+590 TYNAHRI

-640 ILDFYLLGNHST
+640 ILDYYLEGINST
-652 DLDDAVQDTGYEN
+652 ELDDGSSNTGHED